1 MLSQKKTLASQM
13 TPYEFSLYL
22 KNARDRVFYFDKY
35 RTDQRRNG
43 PTFIDK
49 AVRHSMKRRKSK

>member
-1 MLSQKKTLASQM
+1 M

-22 KNARDRVFYFDKY
+22 KNARDRVFYFEKY

-43 PTFIDK
+43 PTFATNTLRQSK
-49 AVRHSMKRRKSK
+49 QRRKSK

>member
-1 MLSQKKTLASQM
+1 MHIQNKNLASQM

-43 PTFIDK
+43 PTF
-49 AVRHSMKRRKSK
+49 AANTLRQSMQRRKSK